1 VERCT
6 RSLLSRQGEWDSV
19 PPSADVVNFLRAP
32 KLCGRRFEMNAIAA
46 SVSVAYKSVAWQ
58 VLVNDPLHP
67 VPEMGKGVWVS
78 AANAV
83 PTKQTLSRNQI

>member
-1 VERCT
+1 LEGEQWLKALKKEGHLANPTLDKT
-6 RSLLSRQGEWDSV
+6 RRVMSL
-19 PPSADVVNFLRAP
+19 
-32 KLCGRRFEMNAIAA
+32 
-46 SVSVAYKSVAWQ
+46 
-58 VLVNDPLHP
+58 